1 MSFAHIAAYNALKI
15 KQKETTS
22 RFFFPNREE
31 NDGGKAAH
39 MRSEAREF
47 FAAANTEEGFYS
59 IFESVFPPSALDKIF
74 IIKGGPG
81 TGKSTLMR

>member
-1 MSFAHIAAYNALKI
+1 
-15 KQKETTS
+15 
-22 RFFFPNREE
+22 
-31 NDGGKAAH
+31 

-81 TGKSTLMR
+81 TGKSTLMRQIAEYARGRGYSP